1 MEDVVIKLIS
11 DIIKSIGNPT
21 RLKILNFLKEGEKS
35 VIDIIN
41 FLGMEQ
47 SNVSQHLGVLK
58 NNGLVEFQKVGTK
71 KLYKLKYPEV
81 MDMIKLSNSILS
93 QQLQESGKTL
103 KYVKAI

>member
-11 DIIKSIGNPT
+11 EIIKSIANPT
-21 RLKILNFLKEGEKS
+21 RLKILDFLKEDEKS
-35 VIDIIN
+35 VFDVIN

-58 NNGLVEFQKVGTK
+58 THGLVDFRKVGTK
-71 KLYKLKYPEV
+71 KLYKIKYPEV
-81 MDMIKLSNSILS
+81 MDMIKLTNSILS